1 MTLFRSWSYNKNPKY
16 FSKNLLKMIN
26 LNNVEK
32 QIKINEE
39 SISKLRPNIEKKI
52 LWAGES
58 FQKTL
63 LSIVF
68 IHGFSAT
75 RVELSPVI
83 EQVAK
88 GIGANVFFTRLKGH
102 GQDGIALSNA
112 TFDDWTL
119 DTKEAIRIGEVIGED
134 VILIGSSTGCSL
146 IHSLLEVQ
154 KNVKSVIYIS
164 PNFGPSSFKGHF
176 LRLPGAK
183 WFIPLIL
190 GSEHSFSPKNSEHER
205 CWTTSYPTK
214 ALFPVKDSVVAA
226 SLANHSKIKLPVLF
240 WFSDYDKVVSPKATR
255 RIISKMGKN
264 VEVFNP
270 ILSLKD
276 DPSKHGVLG
285 DILSPTKT
293 EQGVNK
299 ILEWIRKNI

>member
-1 MTLFRSWSYNKNPKY
+1 MF
-16 FSKNLLKMIN
+16 N

-58 FQKTL
+58 SQKTP

-88 GIGANVFFTRLKGH
+88 GIGANVFFTRLTGH

-176 LRLPGAK
+176 LRLPGAR

-190 GSEHSFSPKNSEHER
+190 GSEHSFTPKNSEHER

-226 SLANHSKIKLPVLF
+226 SLANHSNIKLPVLF